1 MDGDVE
7 PMETEHQNNE
17 NDNEQTTESTGKQ
30 KKTKYF
36 FGSHIF
42 VHVLF

>member
-17 NDNEQTTESTGKQ
+17 NDNEQNIESTGKQ
-30 KKTKYF
+30 KKTK
-36 FGSHIF
+36 IF
-42 VHVLF
+42 L

>member
-7 PMETEHQNNE
+7 PMETGHQNNK
-17 NDNEQTTESTGKQ
+17 NDNEQNTESTGKQ

-42 VHVLF
+42 VHVFF

>member
-17 NDNEQTTESTGKQ
+17 HDNEQNTESTGKQ
-30 KKTKYF
+30 KKTK
-36 FGSHIF
+36 
-42 VHVLF
+42 

>member
-7 PMETEHQNNE
+7 PMETEHQNNKK
-17 NDNEQTTESTGKQ
+17 DNEQNTESTGKQ

-42 VHVLF
+42 VHVSF

>member
-17 NDNEQTTESTGKQ
+17 NVNEQSTESTGKQ
-30 KKTKYF
+30 NKT
-36 FGSHIF
+36 
-42 VHVLF
+42 